1 MNRKEK
7 IKQYI
12 KFIEVRK
19 MELRSFLSMSFSLNL
34 NLQVKYLQMFG
45 CYIVSS
51 RVRKDSKH
59 FRTLENQEKEVNLSF
74 MKNEEVEKEMLKSI
88 QTKRNTLKEIALTKE
103 WQPTPKTP
111 HREINLKEKVKPY
124 FKSIER
130 YQMLIRA
137 YLTMNDKEYQQNTL

>member
-1 MNRKEK
+1 MTRKEK

-19 MELRSFLSMSFSLNL
+19 IELKTFLPLSFSLNL

-51 RVRKDSKH
+51 RIRKDRKL
-59 FRTLENQEKEVNLSF
+59 FRSLENQEKEVNLSF

-103 WQPTPKTP
+103 WQPTPETP

-124 FKSIER
+124 FKKIER

-137 YLTMNDKEYQQNTL
+137 YSTMNDEEYQQNTL

>member
-1 MNRKEK
+1 
-7 IKQYI
+7 
-12 KFIEVRK
+12 
-19 MELRSFLSMSFSLNL
+19 MELKTFLPLSQHLNL

-51 RVRKDSKH
+51 RIRKNRKL
-59 FRTLENQEKEVNLSF
+59 FRSLENQEKEVNLSF

-111 HREINLKEKVKPY
+111 HREINLKEKVKSY

-137 YLTMNDKEYQQNTL
+137 YLTMNDEEWGKPTTLK

>member
-19 MELRSFLSMSFSLNL
+19 MELKTFLPLSQHLNL

-51 RVRKDSKH
+51 RIRKNRKL
-59 FRTLENQEKEVNLSF
+59 FRSLENQEKEVNLSF

-111 HREINLKEKVKPY
+111 HREINLKEKVKSY

-137 YLTMNDKEYQQNTL
+137 YLTMSDKE

>member
-12 KFIEVRK
+12 TFIEVRK
-19 MELRSFLSMSFSLNL
+19 MELRTFLPMSFSLNL